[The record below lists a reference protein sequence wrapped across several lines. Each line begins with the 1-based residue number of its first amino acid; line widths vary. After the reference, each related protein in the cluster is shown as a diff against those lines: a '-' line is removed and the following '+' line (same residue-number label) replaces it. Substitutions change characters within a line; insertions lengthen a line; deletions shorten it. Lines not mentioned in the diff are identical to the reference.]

1 MGIIAMLIGG
11 FVGFLT
17 SIIVVATLG
26 VSFGIAVT
34 VYFATAGFVAISLM
48 SLGARERPIAADDNR
63 FAEWE
68 AELHGFQSEGSFAPL
83 RRSSA
88 ASTED
93 EIRRSA

>member
-1 MGIIAMLIGG
+1 MGIIVMLIGG

-17 SIIVVATLG
+17 SIIVVATIG
-26 VSFGIAVT
+26 VSFGVAVA
-34 VYFATAGFVAISLM
+34 VYFVTAGFVAISLI
-48 SLGARERPIAADDNR
+48 SFGTRERPTEEDDNR

-83 RRSSA
+83 RRSSIT
-88 ASTED
+88 STED